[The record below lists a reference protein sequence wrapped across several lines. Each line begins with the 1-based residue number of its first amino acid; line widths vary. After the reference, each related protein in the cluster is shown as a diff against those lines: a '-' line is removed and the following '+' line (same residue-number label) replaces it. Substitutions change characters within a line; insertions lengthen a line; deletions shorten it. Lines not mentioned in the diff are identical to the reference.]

1 MNKFIKE
8 CPECSKEMSYVS
20 KRGLAD
26 SINKNRRCRSCAR
39 LGERNPSFGVSYPA
53 WNKGLT
59 KETDDRVAKYAESH
73 KGKIF
78 SDEHKKNISKAKVGT
93 IISKET
99 KQKMSE
105 VKLGKKFSDTHKER
119 ISKAHFGKQFSEEH
133 RLNLRKS
140 MIKNIEERY
149 GQIFPNYNPTAC
161 KIIDEYGK
169 QNGYNFQHA
178 ENDGEYQIKELG
190 YWVDGYDKEKNVV
203 IEYYENYH
211 KKQLQKDKRRKQEII
226 NLLNCK
232 FIELKEWKI
241 SREW

>member
-1 MNKFIKE
+1 MVNKFYRN
-8 CPECSKEMSYVS
+8 CPDCGIELSYGRKS
-20 KRGLAD
+20 RRNLA
-26 SINKNRRCRSCAR
+26 NKKNTKCISCCQKGKIHTQEWKDMMR
-39 LGERNPSFGVSYPA
+39 ERNLGKNNPNFGNHQVA

-59 KETDDRVAKYAESH
+59 KETDEGVR
-73 KGKIF
+73 
-78 SDEHKKNISKAKVGT
+78 
-93 IISKET
+93 
-99 KQKMSE
+99 
-105 VKLGKKFSDTHKER
+105 R
-119 ISKAHFGKQFSEEH
+119 ISDAMMGENNPMYDKKPWNYRLTGSDLVKQTDESIKKI
-133 RLNLRKS
+133 R
-140 MIKNIEERY
+140 MTTIKNIKKSSRT
-149 GQIFPNYNPTAC
+149 GMQPNYNPTAC

-241 SREW
+241 YREW

>member
-161 KIIDEYGK
+161 KIIDEYG
-169 QNGYNFQHA
+169 
-178 ENDGEYQIKELG
+178 
-190 YWVDGYDKEKNVV
+190 
-203 IEYYENYH
+203 
-211 KKQLQKDKRRKQEII
+211 
-226 NLLNCK
+226 
-232 FIELKEWKI
+232 
-241 SREW
+241 

>member
-1 MNKFIKE
+1 MVNKFYRNCPDCDKE
-8 CPECSKEMSYVS
+8 LVYKH
-20 KRGLAD
+20 KIGL
-26 SINKNRRCRSCAR
+26 RRATEGNTKCRSCNSS
-39 LGERNPSFGVSYPA
+39 GKNNSMYGVKRVA

-59 KETDDRVAKYAESH
+59 KETDERVSKYAKSLFGHEISEETKDKIRQKAIGRKPSDETRMKLRMSQLGRKPTYGF
-73 KGKIF
+73 KGKKHTPESI
-78 SDEHKKNISKAKVGT
+78 KKSRLSNIKTWS
-93 IISKET
+93 
-99 KQKMSE
+99 
-105 VKLGKKFSDTHKER
+105 KKFKV
-119 ISKAHFGKQFSEEH
+119 Q
-133 RLNLRKS
+133 
-140 MIKNIEERY
+140 
-149 GQIFPNYNPTAC
+149 PNYNPTAC